1 MRVPVVCLLAAWC
14 AGRGLAA
21 AADVGVEAAPVE
33 EIVVWGRAQAQTGSA
48 KSASEGLVGYAD
60 FETRPLQRPGE
71 LVEVVP
77 GMVATQHSGEGKANQ
92 YFLRGMNLDHG
103 TDFSAW
109 FEGMPV
115 NLRAHAHGQG
125 YLDLNFL
132 IPEIV
137 DTVRYAKGPYSAD
150 RGDFSTAGTATFSV
164 YGRLDAPFVELSGGD
179 GHYGRLVAAGS
190 RQSGAGNLL
199 GALEA
204 QHNDGPWELP
214 AHVDKTNLLLR
225 WSGPWRAHDASVTAM
240 AYDNSWNSTD
250 QVPERL
256 VESARIGRF
265 GFVDPTL
272 GGTSSRT
279 SVVAH
284 LEGDALSAGA
294 YGRYKLNL
302 FGNFTY
308 FLEDPKHGDQHEQV
322 DRRTTLGAHAAR
334 VFAPERRWSLRLW
347 RTAPYATRP
356 PPWSTAVSPTTSG
369 ACNWDSRYSTFSTPS
384 ITTSRTTS
392 RRASGENRGR
402 LRTYTS
408 TPPTR
413 GASA

>member
-1 MRVPVVCLLAAWC
+1 M
-14 AGRGLAA
+14 
-21 AADVGVEAAPVE
+21 
-33 EIVVWGRAQAQTGSA
+33 
-48 KSASEGLVGYAD
+48 GYAD

-164 YGRLDAPFVELSGGD
+164 YGRLDAPFVDLSGGD

-265 GFVDPTL
+265 GFVDRP
-272 GGTSSRT
+272 SAVRPHARAWSRT
-279 SVVAH
+279 SK
-284 LEGDALSAGA
+284 GM
-294 YGRYKLNL
+294 R
-302 FGNFTY
+302 
-308 FLEDPKHGDQHEQV
+308 
-322 DRRTTLGAHAAR
+322 
-334 VFAPERRWSLRLW
+334 
-347 RTAPYATRP
+347 
-356 PPWSTAVSPTTSG
+356 
-369 ACNWDSRYSTFSTPS
+369 
-384 ITTSRTTS
+384 S
-392 RRASGENRGR
+392 RRARTPAATSSTSSATSPTSWRIRSMATSMSRSTAARHWERTRRACSPRGGVGRSGSGGR
-402 LRTYTS
+402 LP
-408 TPPTR
+408 TPRGHHPGQRRCRLRLRAPATGTR
-413 GASA
+413 GIQPFRRRASRHRVPLRVAPPGRTGAG